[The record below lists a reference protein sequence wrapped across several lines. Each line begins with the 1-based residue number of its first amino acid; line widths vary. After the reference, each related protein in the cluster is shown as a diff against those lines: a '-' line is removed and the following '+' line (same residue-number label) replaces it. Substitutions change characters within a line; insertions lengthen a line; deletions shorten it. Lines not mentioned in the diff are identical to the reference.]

1 MNYRKR
7 SDGSQATLDEIKAAN
22 PNTSFPK
29 PFTTAAA
36 DGLGYDP
43 VLAGARPTA
52 SGVYQYQSQQG
63 LEQTDGVWYEKWVVK
78 EHDTDG
84 KAEVDKKA
92 AAGQRAERDLKL
104 KESDWTQVADKAG
117 LSDSKVTEWATYRT
131 SLRNLPTASGW
142 PHTHTWPTKPS

>member
-7 SDGSQATLDEIKAAN
+7 SDGSQATLSEIKAAH

-29 PFTTAAA
+29 PFTSAAA

-43 VLAGARPTA
+43 VLSGARPTT
-52 SGVYQYQSQQG
+52 STVYQSQVMTG
-63 LEQTDGVWYEKWVVK
+63 IEQKDGIWYEKWEVK
-78 EHDTDG
+78 EADDDG
-84 KAEVDKKA
+84 KKVIDDKKA
-92 AAGQRAERDLKL
+92 ANERVNRDNALKD
-104 KESDWTQVADKAG
+104 SDWTQSADKGG
-117 LSDSKVTEWATYRT
+117 LSDSKVTEWATYRA